1 VPATSKTK
9 GLTSLTRR
17 ASSKVGPS
25 RTKTIASG
33 LLAGVPVSVVH
44 TESEDEIRI
53 ISFRKATKHE
63 AEIYFR
69 EVEN

>member
-1 VPATSKTK
+1 M
-9 GLTSLTRR
+9 
-17 ASSKVGPS
+17 
-25 RTKTIASG
+25 
-33 LLAGVPVSVVH
+33 
-44 TESEDEIRI
+44 ESEDEIRV